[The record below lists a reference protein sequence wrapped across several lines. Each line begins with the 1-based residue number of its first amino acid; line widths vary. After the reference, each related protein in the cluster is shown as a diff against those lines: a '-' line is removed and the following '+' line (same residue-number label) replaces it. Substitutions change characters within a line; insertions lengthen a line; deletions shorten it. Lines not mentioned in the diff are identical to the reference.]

1 MSNMNRHE
9 EYKKNHLSSA
19 VSISQ
24 GWESPCLEQPAAEYP
39 PKGRSAPKNGPGTSN
54 GSARDQNSVANVN
67 GGIVAGIAEAK
78 HYFNVVKFVF
88 LAEFEGLTES
98 FCFQC
103 GL

>member
-1 MSNMNRHE
+1 MKNIRKTICHRRSVFL
-9 EYKKNHLSSA
+9 KGGNHLA
-19 VSISQ
+19 WNNPRLNTLQ
-24 GWESPCLEQPAAEYP
+24 KAGQ
-39 PKGRSAPKNGPGTSN
+39 RQNGPGTSN
-54 GSARDQNSVANVN
+54 GSARDQNSVTNVN